1 MSLALRC
8 CVIVEELAE
17 DKCTVRRRISLKDSK
32 LSLVRDDARQL
43 LLRLTPIKE
52 TRTNSFILKSLGY
65 PVLELDLHKRF
76 LSQGKATISLPVHS
90 VRLLI
95 SNCPPDKLRLF
106 LGTLRVK
113 LRATQ
118 TAARRRFEPD
128 APPTSLSLLEEVSP
142 LRLSKS
148 ASRPITPPD
157 LSRIPEIEDLWAPDA
172 CSSDALRDGP
182 LFISTP
188 VRKTVKRIARSFS
201 HVISPLK
208 DGSSVT
214 TQNDLQMK
222 VVDLVKRGSNV
233 FCTGGAGTGKSHL
246 IRRLIG
252 ILPPDCTAVTA
263 STGTAANLIGGT
275 TIHAFSGIGAL
286 LSSEIVDSEE
296 STQAWL
302 AALRARLTTLPAVN
316 ARWRKIQ
323 HLIIDEIS
331 MLSSQLFTRLD
342 LLARETR
349 CPLNDSKKEVTQRAF
364 GGLQVIVFGDFYQ
377 LPPVSK
383 QIQTQFAFESPS
395 WKACRFAC
403 VELVRSWRQSDDP
416 ELARVLSVTR
426 EGHCPDWARHLL
438 MSRCHPSS
446 DDKNSVGKGGLVA
459 TRLCTH
465 RNDAEAWNMQML
477 ASLPGN
483 GKVFR
488 AKDSSPASSK
498 RLDSICPAPRALHL
512 KVGAQV
518 MLLRNLDTN
527 RGLVNGARGVVER
540 LGGDGEPPQVRFF
553 LKRLGSGSEKDHTV
567 LHTVQYERWNLRDDG
582 TGHVDA
588 YRRQLPLNLA
598 WAVSVHKS
606 QGITLDTAEL
616 ALSKVFECGQAY
628 VALSR
633 CRTLSGLRLLDWR
646 PEVIQANPKV
656 VQFYAMLRRNQQAWE
671 RGEIESDDETSFSP
685 VRRARRL

>member
-8 CVIVEELAE
+8 CVTVEELAE

-32 LSLVRDDARQL
+32 LSLVRDDAHQL

-95 SNCPPDKLRLF
+95 SNCPPDRLRLF
-106 LGTLRVK
+106 L
-113 LRATQ
+113 
-118 TAARRRFEPD
+118 ARRRVERD

-148 ASRPITPPD
+148 ASRPLTPPD
-157 LSRIPEIEDLWAPDA
+157 LSGIPKIE
-172 CSSDALRDGP
+172 
-182 LFISTP
+182 
-188 VRKTVKRIARSFS
+188 
-201 HVISPLK
+201 
-208 DGSSVT
+208 
-214 TQNDLQMK
+214 
-222 VVDLVKRGSNV
+222 
-233 FCTGGAGTGKSHL
+233 
-246 IRRLIG
+246 
-252 ILPPDCTAVTA
+252 VTA

-275 TIHAFSGIGAL
+275 TIHAFSGVGAL

-302 AALRARLTTLPAVN
+302 AALRARLTALPAVN
-316 ARWRKIQ
+316 GRWRKIQ

-349 CPLNDSKKEVTQRAF
+349 CPVNDSKREVVQRAF

-383 QIQTQFAFESPS
+383 QFAFESPS

-426 EGHCPDWARHLL
+426 EGRCPDWARQLL
-438 MSRCHPSS
+438 MSRCHSSS
-446 DDKNSVGKGGLVA
+446 DDKNSVRKGGLVA

-483 GKVFR
+483 AKVFR

-498 RLDSICPAPRALHL
+498 RLDLICPAPRALHL

-567 LHTVQYERWNLRDDG
+567 LHTVQYERWNLRVDG

-656 VQFYAMLRRNQQAWE
+656 VQFYAMLRRNQQALE
-671 RGEIESDDETSFSP
+671 RGEIESDDDTSFSP
-685 VRRARRL
+685 IRRVRRR